1 MHSKYK
7 FYSGFV
13 VKYAGNILK
22 LQTKED
28 GLLYII
34 VGVGVLV
41 LIACRLLFAATVHTA
56 LIIFVSV
63 VGLAIMLY
71 GVQIYYTT
79 WTFDRLSG
87 FLTRRRPGFPPK
99 VYALDD
105 ILDAPLDSRKRG
117 RHDEHR
123 VMLKMSNSEWVP
135 IGAFGRLDPQLEA
148 QLAIREFLGMEE

>member
-7 FYSGFV
+7 YYSNFV

-34 VGVGVLV
+34 VGVGML
-41 LIACRLLFAATVHTA
+41 LALGCRFLFNTTTHIALTIFA
-56 LIIFVSV
+56 SV
-63 VGLAIMLY
+63 VGLGVMLY
-71 GVQIYYTT
+71 GMQIYYTT

-87 FLTRRRPGFPPK
+87 LLTRRRPGLPPK
-99 VYALDD
+99 VYALDS
-105 ILDAPLDSRKRG
+105 ILDVLLDSRRRG

-123 VMLKMSNSEWVP
+123 VVLKMSNSEWVP